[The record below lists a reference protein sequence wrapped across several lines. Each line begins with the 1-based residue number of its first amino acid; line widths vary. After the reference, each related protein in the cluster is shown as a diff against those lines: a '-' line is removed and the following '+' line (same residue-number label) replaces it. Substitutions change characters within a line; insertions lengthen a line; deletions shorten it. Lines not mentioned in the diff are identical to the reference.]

1 MLLPAG
7 DYVLYLQLLVKHV
20 LAHPSLPQNALHGL
34 LLQVLFLARQA
45 RGATLE
51 RFVEIVMN
59 HQQELFLRCRVGLTR
74 GTFFEVGMGGG
85 CEIDRAAAAGRVDA
99 LRRGAGGDY
108 GQSAAGGGWVAG
120 TRVERGV
127 DACGAAAHRVACGGW
142 SCW

>member
-85 CEIDRAAAAGRVDA
+85 CETDRAAAAGRVDA